1 MSAAHQVSSF
11 LELPT
16 KKDTGAALV
25 AMEAPSDF
33 TPARAP
39 ILCLVC
45 TATACGSQLI
55 ATINVTLDTT
65 LAEVRS
71 VLVSLAT
78 GGDGGP
84 AAVKQPPTNVSAQ
97 QAHTIVSSPL
107 HPFNFTETFSFVHCG
122 GCRAYARAKEASLDL
137 EDVLPRYPRLG
148 VPPASLSARE
158 GLSSSTA
165 VLGTATSGSRRRVC
179 MSSCTRWLPDAA
191 PPLAVVAHPRRQK
204 GCRSHRRHQRV
215 SHKAEEKGTSVLDA
229 SRMPRQKRYA
239 LAALFVTPG
248 DRAEGGLRAER
259 VVAERLQLQLPDPLR
274 GSGAAVSGPGLFSP
288 ATLAASYG
296 RPFRVEAWCSG
307 VTRWNGNTEDLLG
320 RTLLHEAAQVGNE
333 AAVHF
338 LVSQPYVA
346 VDAAE
351 RQSGC
356 TALQLAVLGNH
367 VGVVKVL
374 LEEGGANPFISNR
387 AGDTPLH
394 IALERR
400 RAALVGLLCARLRAL
415 QVPPAALQEESM
427 RNRIGY
433 TPVELFHLYS
443 PSLGDLCRDGASLLA
458 VKSLVHHYFFS
469 PDEVTTRDAFSGQ
482 SVLHAAVAGSGLDV
496 VRYVAEDLGLAARLS
511 VPGGPYAELLCDYRR
526 QTPLHV
532 AATTGEP
539 ACVQYLLHNLPA
551 SCLTQPDVNGSTPL
565 LAAMK
570 ARRWR
575 VVELLL
581 AQCPPGTLAA
591 AVQDRNGFSALHF
604 ACSLGMTRVAAILLQ
619 HHSAVAA
626 QRSVAARLSSS
637 SSSTSSMTA
646 DVQWGPHWENIALVR
661 HSALRGRLRK
671 LEEREI
677 RRQAQRQQRSAV
689 ASGSL
694 TSHSGC
700 SYCSLA
706 EDADPVAAVK
716 AARQYP
722 YGGARRGYTPL
733 RCALLY
739 AVSRGNGP
747 APVPVDLIRLLCE
760 YGALTAETA
769 DDTRDLLFYLLT
781 HRSDAAA
788 EPLLA
793 WVTERCAAAVEVL
806 RRDNILLCRFCA
818 LGDAIGVRWCVEKQL
833 CDVQATAVN
842 PLVACAAAGDAAA
855 ATFLIKCAGADVN
868 AIAGHESALAVALRE
883 GHEGVAQVLI
893 FSRAALSSRDGSW
906 TALQQATS
914 SNLESVV
921 RGLLGS
927 RAIDPFH
934 VSRVLLRTLQGLVY
948 EGMSRRRERSRLA
961 SYLARACDP
970 LASEVHPTELLH
982 LSAAVGC
989 FDATVALAEH
999 LQALP
1004 KTVWAELLATA
1015 PPPPPRPTTLIEP
1028 TLVPLTIKAPRLLP
1042 NRLTG
1047 RGGLYRPPKPF
1058 HRLVVPTVRRATVVT
1073 LLHRVKVRDVYSYA
1087 VEAGQIDLVRS
1098 LRYGLHLPPWPL
1110 RDVRG
1115 WTVTDYAMAHHSRS
1129 RASLV
1134 ALFVAAGIAPATR
1147 HGRRML
1153 HCSGDGALVAAVH
1166 YAQQQRWK
1174 TAAASQC
1181 VAKTA
1186 SDAGAEA
1193 RHTGEQAAMAALEL
1207 VADTLFCLVN
1217 ASAEKQASDGGT
1229 AIVRCVLD
1237 AFLQTRHLSDF
1248 HHVPCAWLSRV
1259 VVACAA
1265 AGRLDVLRLL
1275 KEHYSVDLAQDW
1287 FSGASGPP
1295 LSASGTQPTPLL
1307 MAVHQR
1313 HSDIVMYLLKAGCAV
1328 HERSCPTAAMAAHV
1342 RLRNIHASLISP
1354 LCLAAWKR
1362 DYVLLRLLLAA
1373 SPPLRPEDTEEEAGR
1388 SVGDV
1393 LRGLVMS
1400 APPGMQS
1407 EAEAALADCVRALAT
1422 AGHPLRFAGTVRVA
1436 AAKGLVQVAQA
1447 LVECYGSAALL
1458 ADLAVSLDGGD
1469 AEADEDAENVTAPRV
1484 RGQLTALA
1492 YFAADARLVPALRS
1506 LLVERMVDDYQLES
1520 WRLTTLAAT
1529 MQALCRKGGRRGAR
1543 VTAAAVDY
1551 ALWRGCADGAVVLL
1565 ALGLVGRGVAPA
1577 PRPPCGAGSA
1587 ATCVSAR
1594 ALSLCLHLFSV
1605 LRLWHKRCGQYKSY
1619 TVLHSAAELGYGD
1632 AVSALT
1638 AEMMGLHLPVVGSD
1652 GSGSALSYS
1661 NIRATVTAP
1670 SLYALAATH
1679 PDGWRWF
1686 PYFER
1691 VELVLDPRT
1700 LYIAARDMFALIF
1713 SGFGV
1718 SQAVDRVCRRAAQHK
1733 LLGDVFS
1740 VFDSAGT
1747 PAATSANLG
1756 DMRNSGALKSV
1767 ADIGGA
1773 PAAMRGCAV
1782 SASFVFRQLQLRP
1795 AAFFLAGGTYVLTS
1809 MTSLTCAIA
1818 AGSLEWVQYIAVQGP
1833 SLVYHRATAT
1843 RLTTAADRRATA
1855 KERHAQLQAAM
1866 AAGNRPR
1873 SWHPRQGSTR
1883 RPHRCEACLDDGRS
1897 ASAASVHI
1905 ADDVCRMDALTLC
1918 MAMLAEAHLRR
1929 QGSAMAQTYEDILT
1943 HLLSWPGA
1951 TPRKE
1956 TINLLAIAAAS
1967 LRRWPLLVFVMQQ
1980 ADRLYAAGLMPDMN
1994 DPRQEQQCPPAPP
2007 RYLFPL
2013 LPEELPAVLAHVIG
2027 SVRHVMHAVA
2037 RWAPKDI
2044 LIEVAR
2050 HCQRSDVE
2058 AAADAR
2064 GCTSVYHVLH
2074 HRQPFAL
2081 ETFAALRVPMG
2092 QPCRM
2097 RQCQTPL
2104 MVAAARGGTAF
2115 VVALLKPHRVN
2126 QRDRE
2131 GRTALMLAAAHG
2143 HRATVEALLA
2153 ANADISLGDSCGR
2166 TAVMLAALGGYDDLA
2181 VQLVQNFCHAGDLM
2195 SAQTSVLHCAAVGGC
2210 WRTTAA
2216 ALKQAVPPGAQLMG
2230 GGAEAS
2236 ALLALREDMDG
2247 HTPLHLAHAFGS
2259 ARVLHELL
2267 RVLFSFCGE
2276 GGTAQGLLAR
2286 LSTHGSGAIEK
2297 RLLLCDS
2304 TLQRYGWLSCV
2315 LEVNAALQ
2323 EKVRQGYE
2331 QSPAA
2336 RGLKAGEVVYQ
2347 PFAPPLR
2354 SAASLLLWCVQTGN
2368 TVGLRVLADYNVAD
2382 DCGVLHVAAA
2392 NGSLNVVKLLVQLE
2406 MSDPSM
2412 QDVRTGRYAF
2422 EWAALHENADCA
2434 SFLLTHTVLDCAAL
2448 LGSCMSANDGGAIGA
2463 EGAPPETNG
2472 VWTREDAS
2480 GNAPR
2485 AGDSSSAASS
2495 AVPLLHVMAGH
2506 CGGQLLLQFVEQT
2519 LYTVTRTYMVPSTRH
2534 GGASGEQS
2542 GAEVMSLALYR
2553 ALQRPAGPSRLTP
2566 LEYAIAVG
2574 DPVAVLHTAQVLQ
2587 RLQETADAL
2596 KPALPSPVRF
2606 APIGSGRSNTAGAVR
2621 WEGGEGVVSL
2631 QPSDQAAT
2639 TRNGAVFV
2647 SKSFL
2652 SWVPTLSPAV
2662 RAILFDVL
2670 GMWEVASVAGFA
2682 PQRHVAQ
2689 ASLTTPPTD
2698 GGADAI
2704 CEREPQQSPSL
2715 QQCGEDEAAAAA
2727 AKKGTVS
2734 ALACTQRVRFS
2745 DVRLLG
2751 IHMLQQDDYCAELLH
2766 DFLTPDHER
2775 EVLRLLLQDFPY
2787 KIRYEPDSYR
2797 QCSLSTQT
2805 QLLRWLGTSL
2815 VLGTY
2820 DVSPPSSV
2828 PTTSWAAA
2836 TGAEREKVA
2845 TVDSIEIQVVPHRG
2859 EEFVELNGTALSHSL
2874 YLSTAQHALVIPDVM
2889 ATLSRTLRAQRKVW
2903 QTELAAVSARATRL
2917 LQRQAHPVL
2926 QRSIVTV
2933 DWNLSTM
2940 PSDGTTSVSADLD
2953 RYGAVFVRVCD
2964 ALRTFMDWVRGPLR
2978 SLLAEVDAADL
2989 AAVVVGVR
2997 QGGMAGLQVRFR
3009 YVTEERAVTR
3019 FPAAPM
3025 AAASTAVM
3033 FKSAAY
3039 PSCCIEFNEVTHT
3052 DVVYACQATIGRA
3065 IAADV
3070 ALVRVHHTRDRFLQ
3084 VARRLLSAPKGVA
3097 AVSTSPPRRA
3107 DVSEESDES
3116 TAADLSPS
3124 PPGDAEEP
3132 KKSRRTK
3139 SARGLATPPL
3149 SSELLRFK
3157 LELEGTTLDAMP
3169 VQEFERLLLAETAAA
3184 IDAVV
3189 SPWPHAA
3196 SPSRKSTADATA
3208 KAYDAFHS
3216 AAILSAALVRRLRS
3230 VLVLFTTRREAIVR
3244 LSGDKLMLCFTADEI
3259 PSRSDIAAEITRT
3272 LAQEECDVYQR
3283 RLAEVYEMMRQRLTA
3298 YLPQAKLVVD
3308 VEAMQRLAGDDA
3320 HMLSAMRLLVHQQS
3334 QWVLQRLVE
3343 GVSIG
3348 WDTELGAVVR
3358 RHVLQVTLTLDP
3370 GLYGTCY
3377 LSPHGVFA
3385 YYCPLLCLERQ
3396 PPGALT
3402 PSSLPSWQLLGSQ
3415 HIASLLLM
3423 QLAVREPQVLQFVDQ
3438 KRSVACWTTARRI
3451 PRRILPGSP
3460 VLIEVQARNLLN
3472 RPLRRGGERLL
3483 LMGEVEKLNVEDA
3496 GRGRYMIRFDSSQ
3509 RAGDHRLF
3517 ILLHGQPIAQSPMS
3531 YTVRPGA
3538 VDLSRTRVRDT
3549 FNAVVIG
3556 VPFTVLL
3563 QLRDAAG
3570 NRLLAAPNG
3579 LTVACASPASM
3590 VQLQT
3595 WGWKGPGRVA
3605 VTLRVLPAVPT
3616 KTALI
3621 ISLTLTCQSAAAGAT
3636 ADGTVFTATVPL
3648 PAYSCVDS
3656 ETYQHVCRVRRG
3668 LIADSG
3674 SPTSHQSPCAYPGM
3688 APTPRTAPPQPS
3700 SLYFRQATRRAVRKK
3715 LAKEAAAL
3723 GGALSYRYPRNT
3735 TMKRLEMH
3743 TKLATVKGSGGTR
3756 PREKPVSNSG
3766 SAAVT
3771 PTTT

>member
-1 MSAAHQVSSF
+1 
-11 LELPT
+11 
-16 KKDTGAALV
+16 
-25 AMEAPSDF
+25 MEAPSDF
-33 TPARAP
+33 TPVRAP

-84 AAVKQPPTNVSAQ
+84 AAVKKPPTNVSAQ
-97 QAHTIVSSPL
+97 QAQRIGSSPL

-122 GCRAYARAKEASLDL
+122 GCRAYARAKEASLHL
-137 EDVLPRYPRLG
+137 EDVLPRYPRFG

-165 VLGTATSGSRRRVC
+165 VLGTATSGGRRRVC
-179 MSSCTRWLPDAA
+179 PSSCTRWLPDAA

-204 GCRSHRRHQRV
+204 ERRSHRRHQGV
-215 SHKAEEKGTSVLDA
+215 SHQAEEKGMSGLDA

-248 DRAEGGLRAER
+248 DHAEGGLRAER

-274 GSGAAVSGPGLFSP
+274 GLGAAVSGPGLFSP
-288 ATLAASYG
+288 ATLAANYG

-346 VDAAE
+346 VDATE

-374 LEEGGANPFISNR
+374 LEEGGANPLISNR

-394 IALERR
+394 VALERR
-400 RAALVGLLCARLRAL
+400 RAVLVGLLCARLRAL

-469 PDEVTTRDAFSGQ
+469 PDEVTARDAFSGQ
-482 SVLHAAVAGSGLDV
+482 SVLHAAVAGAGLDV
-496 VRYVAEDLGLAARLS
+496 VRYVAEDLGLAERLS

-539 ACVQYLLHNLPA
+539 ACVQYLLHKLPA

-591 AVQDRNGFSALHF
+591 AVQDRNGLSALHF

-626 QRSVAARLSSS
+626 QRSVGARPPSS
-637 SSSTSSMTA
+637 SSSTSSMVA

-661 HSALRGRLRK
+661 HSALRGRLRE

-677 RRQAQRQQRSAV
+677 RCQAQRQQRSAA

-694 TSHSGC
+694 TSPSGRG
-700 SYCSLA
+700 YCPLA
-706 EDADPVAAVK
+706 EDADPVTAVK

-739 AVSRGNGP
+739 AVRRGNGP
-747 APVPVDLIRLLCE
+747 ATVPVDLLRLLCE

-788 EPLLA
+788 ESLLA
-793 WVTERCAAAVEVL
+793 WVTERCAAAVAVL
-806 RRDNILLCRFCA
+806 RCDNVLLCRFCA

-833 CDVQATAVN
+833 CDVQATTVN

-855 ATFLIKCAGADVN
+855 AAFLIECAGADVN
-868 AIAGHESALAVALRE
+868 AMAGHESALAVALRE
-883 GHEGVAQVLI
+883 GHEEVAQVLI
-893 FSRAALSSRDGSW
+893 LSRAALSSRDGSW

-934 VSRVLLRTLQGLVY
+934 VSRVLLCTLQGLVY
-948 EGMSRRRERSRLA
+948 ERSSRRRERSRLA

-989 FDATVALAEH
+989 FGVTLALAER

-1047 RGGLYRPPKPF
+1047 RGGLYCPPKPF

-1115 WTVTDYAMAHHSRS
+1115 WTVTDYAMAHQSRS

-1153 HCSGDGALVAAVH
+1153 HNSGDGALVAAVH

-1174 TAAASQC
+1174 TATASQC
-1181 VAKTA
+1181 VAETA
-1186 SDAGAEA
+1186 SDGGAEERRA
-1193 RHTGEQAAMAALEL
+1193 GEQAATTALEL

-1217 ASAEKQASDGGT
+1217 ASAEKRVSDGGT

-1237 AFLQTRHLSDF
+1237 AFLETRYLSDF
-1248 HHVPCAWLSRV
+1248 HRMPCAWLGRV

-1287 FSGASGPP
+1287 LSGASGSP
-1295 LSASGTQPTPLL
+1295 LSVSGTQPTPLL
-1307 MAVHQR
+1307 MAVHHR
-1313 HSDIVMYLLKAGCAV
+1313 HSDIVTYLLKAGCTV
-1328 HERSCPTAAMAAHV
+1328 HERSCPSAAMAAHV
-1342 RLRNIHASLISP
+1342 PLRNIHASLISP

-1400 APPGMQS
+1400 ACPGMQR
-1407 EAEAALADCVRALAT
+1407 EAEVALADCVRALAT

-1436 AAKGLVQVAQA
+1436 AAKGLVQVAQV
-1447 LVECYGSAALL
+1447 LVECYGGAALL

-1469 AEADEDAENVTAPRV
+1469 AEAGEDAEDVAKPRV
-1484 RGQLTALA
+1484 RRQLTALA

-1506 LLVERMVDDYQLES
+1506 LLVERMVDEYQLES

-1529 MQALCRKGGRRGAR
+1529 VQALCRKGGRRGAR

-1565 ALGLVGRGVAPA
+1565 ALGLVGHGVAPA
-1577 PRPPCGAGSA
+1577 PRLPCGARSA
-1587 ATCVSAR
+1587 VTPVSAP

-1652 GSGSALSYS
+1652 GGGSALSYS
-1661 NIRATVTAP
+1661 NTRATVTAP

-1679 PDGWRWF
+1679 TDGWKWF

-1691 VELVLDPRT
+1691 VELVLDPRS
-1700 LYIAARDMFALIF
+1700 LYIAARDIFALIF

-1740 VFDSAGT
+1740 VFDSTGT
-1747 PAATSANLG
+1747 PAAASASLG
-1756 DMRNSGALKSV
+1756 DMRDSGALKSV

-1773 PAAMRGCAV
+1773 PATMHGCAV
-1782 SASFVFRQLQLRP
+1782 SMPFVSRQLQLRP

-1855 KERHAQLQAAM
+1855 KERHGRLQATM
-1866 AAGNRPR
+1866 VAGNRPR
-1873 SWHPRQGSTR
+1873 SWNPRQGSTR
-1883 RPHRCEACLDDGRS
+1883 RPRHRPHRCEARLDDGRS

-1918 MAMLAEAHLRR
+1918 MTMLAEAHLRR
-1929 QGSAMAQTYEDILT
+1929 QGTAMAQTYEDILT
-1943 HLLSWPGA
+1943 HLISWPGA

-1967 LRRWPLLVFVMQQ
+1967 LRRWPLLMLIMQQ
-1980 ADRLYAAGLMPDMN
+1980 ADRLYAAGLMEDM
-1994 DPRQEQQCPPAPP
+1994 DDHRQEQQRQSAPP

-2027 SVRHVMHAVA
+2027 STRHVMHVVA

-2058 AAADAR
+2058 AAVDAR
-2064 GCTSVYHVLH
+2064 GCTSVYHALH

-2104 MVAAARGGTAF
+2104 MVAAARGRTAF

-2153 ANADISLGDSCGR
+2153 SNADVSLGDSCGR
-2166 TAVMLAALGGYDDLA
+2166 TAVMLAAFGGYDDLA

-2216 ALKQAVPPGAQLMG
+2216 ALKLAVPPGAQLMG

-2247 HTPLHLAHAFGS
+2247 HTPLHLAHAFGR

-2267 RVLFSFCGE
+2267 QVLFNFCRE

-2286 LSTHGSGAIEK
+2286 LSTHGGGAIEK

-2304 TLQRYGWLSCV
+2304 TLQRYGWLSGV
-2315 LEVNAALQ
+2315 LEVNAALE

-2354 SAASLLLWCVQTGN
+2354 SAASLLLWCVQAGN

-2392 NGSLNVVKLLVQLE
+2392 NGSLTVVKLLVELE
-2406 MSDPSM
+2406 ISDPSI

-2422 EWAALHENADCA
+2422 EWAALHENAECA

-2448 LGSCMSANDGGAIGA
+2448 LDSCMSASNDGAMGA
-2463 EGAPPETNG
+2463 EGAPQETNG
-2472 VWTREDAS
+2472 GWTREGES

-2485 AGDSSSAASS
+2485 AGDSSSVASS
-2495 AVPLLHVMAGH
+2495 AVSLLHVMAGH
-2506 CGGQLLLQFVEQT
+2506 CSGQLLLQFVEQT
-2519 LYTVTRTYMVPSTRH
+2519 LSTAARTYMVPSIRH

-2553 ALQRPAGPSRLTP
+2553 VLQRPAGPSRLTP

-2574 DPVAVLHTAQVLQ
+2574 DPAAVLHTVQVLQ
-2587 RLQETADAL
+2587 CLQQTADAL
-2596 KPALPSPVRF
+2596 KPALPSSVRF
-2606 APIGSGRSNTAGAVR
+2606 APIDSRRSNTAGTVR
-2621 WEGGEGVVSL
+2621 WDDGEGIVSL
-2631 QPSDQAAT
+2631 QPSNQVAT

-2652 SWVPTLSPAV
+2652 NWVPTLSPAV

-2689 ASLTTPPTD
+2689 GSLTTPPTD
-2698 GGADAI
+2698 GSANAY
-2704 CEREPQQSPSL
+2704 CEREPQQR
-2715 QQCGEDEAAAAA
+2715 QQQQQRGEDEAAAAA
-2727 AKKGTVS
+2727 ARKRSAS
-2734 ALACTQRVRFS
+2734 ALAGTQRVRFS

-2766 DFLTPDHER
+2766 DFFTPDHER
-2775 EVLRLLLQDFPY
+2775 EVLRLFLQDFPY

-2815 VLGTY
+2815 VLSTY
-2820 DVSPPSSV
+2820 DVPPPSSV

-2836 TGAEREKVA
+2836 KEAEREKVA
-2845 TVDSIEIQVVPHRG
+2845 TVDSIEIHVVPHRG
-2859 EEFVELNGTALSHSL
+2859 EEFAELTGMALSHSF

-2889 ATLSRTLRAQRKVW
+2889 ATLPRTLSTQREVWRA
-2903 QTELAAVSARATRL
+2903 ELAAVSARATRL
-2917 LQRQAHPVL
+2917 LERQAHPVL
-2926 QRSIVTV
+2926 QRSTVTV

-2940 PSDGTTSVSADLD
+2940 LSDGTMSLSADLD
-2953 RYGAVFVRVCD
+2953 RYGSVFVRVCD

-2989 AAVVVGVR
+2989 ATVVVGVR
-2997 QGGMAGLQVRFR
+2997 HGGMAGLQVRFR
-3009 YVTEERAVTR
+3009 YVTEDRAVTR
-3019 FPAAPM
+3019 FPTAPTAAT
-3025 AAASTAVM
+3025 STAVM
-3033 FKSAAY
+3033 FKSATY

-3052 DVVYACQATIGRA
+3052 DVVHACEATIGRA

-3097 AVSTSPPRRA
+3097 AVSTTLPRYV
-3107 DVSEESDES
+3107 DVSKERDQN
-3116 TAADLSPS
+3116 AAALLSPS
-3124 PPGDAEEP
+3124 SPGDAEEL
-3132 KKSRRTK
+3132 KKSSYTK
-3139 SARGLATPPL
+3139 SASGLATPPL
-3149 SSELLRFK
+3149 SPELLQFK

-3169 VQEFERLLLAETAAA
+3169 VQEFERLLLDETAAA

-3189 SPWPHAA
+3189 SPWPRAS
-3196 SPSRKSTADATA
+3196 SPSRKSTADATT

-3216 AAILSAALVRRLRS
+3216 ASILSAALVRRLRS
-3230 VLVLFTTRREAIVR
+3230 VLVLFTTRREAMVR
-3244 LSGDKLMLCFTADEI
+3244 LSGDKLMLCFTADET

-3272 LAQEECDVYQR
+3272 LAQEECNVYQR
-3283 RLAEVYEMMRQRLTA
+3283 RLAEVYDMMTQRLTA

-3334 QWVLQRLVE
+3334 EWVLQRLVE

-3377 LSPHGVFA
+3377 LSPQGVFA

-3402 PSSLPSWQLLGSQ
+3402 PSSLPSWQLLSSQ

-3423 QLAVREPQVLQFVDQ
+3423 QLAVREPQVLQFVDR

-3451 PRRILPGSP
+3451 PRRILPGGP
-3460 VLIEVQARNLLN
+3460 VLIEVQARNLFN
-3472 RPLRRGGERLL
+3472 RPLRRGGEQLL
-3483 LMGEVEKLNVEDA
+3483 LMGEVEKLHVEDA
-3496 GRGRYMIRFDSSQ
+3496 GKGRYMIRFDSSQ
-3509 RAGDHRLF
+3509 RAGNHRLF
-3517 ILLHGQPIAQSPMS
+3517 ILLHGQPIAQSPMW
-3531 YTVRPGA
+3531 YTVRPGV
-3538 VDLSRTRVRDT
+3538 VDLNRTRVRDT

-3570 NRLLAAPNG
+3570 NRLLAAPKG

-3621 ISLTLTCQSAAAGAT
+3621 ISLTLTCQSAATGST
-3636 ADGTVFTATVPL
+3636 ADGAVCTATVPL

-3656 ETYQHVCRVRRG
+3656 KTYQRVCRVRRG

-3674 SPTSHQSPCAYPGM
+3674 SPTSHQNLYAYPGM
-3688 APTPRTAPPQPS
+3688 APTPRIAPPQPS

-3715 LAKEAAAL
+3715 LAKEAAVL
-3723 GGALSYRYPRNT
+3723 GGALRYRYPRNVA
-3735 TMKRLEMH
+3735 MKRLEMR
-3743 TKLATVKGSGGTR
+3743 TKIVAVKG
-3756 PREKPVSNSG
+3756 
-3766 SAAVT
+3766 
-3771 PTTT
+3771 

>member
-11 LELPT
+11 LEIPT
-16 KKDTGAALV
+16 KKETDAALV
-25 AMEAPSDF
+25 TMEAPSDF

-71 VLVSLAT
+71 VLVSLAA

-84 AAVKQPPTNVSAQ
+84 AAVKQPPTNVSAK
-97 QAHTIVSSPL
+97 QAHMIVSSPL

-122 GCRAYARAKEASLDL
+122 GCRAYARAKEASLL
-137 EDVLPRYPRLG
+137 IEDVLPRYPRFG

-165 VLGTATSGSRRRVC
+165 VLGTATAGSRRRVC
-179 MSSCTRWLPDAA
+179 TSSCTRWLPDAA
-191 PPLAVVAHPRRQK
+191 PPLVVVAHPRQQK
-204 GCRSHRRHQRV
+204 GRRSHRRHQRV
-215 SHKAEEKGTSVLDA
+215 SHQADEKGTSVLDVP
-229 SRMPRQKRYA
+229 RMPRQKRYA

-248 DRAEGGLRAER
+248 DHAEGGLRAER

-274 GSGAAVSGPGLFSP
+274 GLGAAVSGPGLFSS
-288 ATLAASYG
+288 ATLAANYG
-296 RPFRVEAWCSG
+296 RPFRLETWCCG
-307 VTRWNGNTEDLLG
+307 VTRWNGNTEDFLG

-338 LVSQPYVA
+338 LASQPYVA

-374 LEEGGANPFISNR
+374 LEEGGANPLISNR
-387 AGDTPLH
+387 AGDTSLH

-400 RAALVGLLCARLRAL
+400 RAVLVGLLCARLRAL

-427 RNRIGY
+427 RNSISY
-433 TPVELFHLYS
+433 TPVELFRLYS

-511 VPGGPYAELLCDYRR
+511 VPGGPYADLLFDYRR

-532 AATTGEP
+532 AAATGEP

-591 AVQDRNGFSALHF
+591 AVQDRSGLSALHF

-626 QRSVAARLSSS
+626 QRSVAARPSSS
-637 SSSTSSMTA
+637 FSSASSMTA
-646 DVQWGPHWENIALVR
+646 DEQWGSHWENIALVR

-677 RRQAQRQQRSAV
+677 RRQAQRQQRSAA

-694 TSHSGC
+694 TSHSGR
-700 SYCSLA
+700 SYCPLA

-739 AVSRGNGP
+739 AVRRGNGP
-747 APVPVDLIRLLCE
+747 ATVPADLLRVLCE

-793 WVTERCAAAVEVL
+793 WVTERCAAAVAVL
-806 RRDNILLCRFCA
+806 RRDNVLLCRFCA

-833 CDVQATAVN
+833 CDVHATAVN

-855 ATFLIKCAGADVN
+855 AAFLIKCAGADVN
-868 AIAGHESALAVALRE
+868 AMAGHESALAVALRE
-883 GHEGVAQVLI
+883 GHEEVAQVLI
-893 FSRAALSSRDGSW
+893 LNQAALSSRDGSW

-927 RAIDPFH
+927 CAIDPFH

-948 EGMSRRRERSRLA
+948 ERPSRRRERSRLA

-970 LASEVHPTELLH
+970 LAFEVHPTELLH

-989 FDATVALAEH
+989 FDVTLALAER

-1015 PPPPPRPTTLIEP
+1015 PPPPPRPTTLIAP

-1047 RGGLYRPPKPF
+1047 RGGLYCPPKPF
-1058 HRLVVPTVRRATVVT
+1058 YRLVVPTVRRATVVT

-1098 LRYGLHLPPWPL
+1098 LRYSLHLPPWPL

-1134 ALFVAAGIAPATR
+1134 ALFIAAGIAPATR

-1153 HCSGDGALVAAVH
+1153 HSSGDDALVAAVH

-1174 TAAASQC
+1174 TAAALQC

-1186 SDAGAEA
+1186 SDAGAEE
-1193 RHTGEQAAMAALEL
+1193 RHAGEQAAMAALEL

-1217 ASAEKQASDGGT
+1217 ASAEKRVSDGGT
-1229 AIVRCVLD
+1229 ATVRCVLD
-1237 AFLQTRHLSDF
+1237 AFLETRHLSDF
-1248 HHVPCAWLSRV
+1248 HHVPCAWLGRV

-1287 FSGASGPP
+1287 CNGASLSP

-1313 HSDIVMYLLKAGCAV
+1313 HSDIVTYLLKAGCAV
-1328 HERSCPTAAMAAHV
+1328 HERSCPTAAMTAHV
-1342 RLRNIHASLISP
+1342 PLGNIHASLISP

-1362 DYVLLRLLLAA
+1362 DYVLLRLLLAG
-1373 SPPLRPEDTEEEAGR
+1373 SPPLRAEDTEEEVGR

-1400 APPGMQS
+1400 APPGMQR

-1458 ADLAVSLDGGD
+1458 ADLAVSLDGRD
-1469 AEADEDAENVTAPRV
+1469 AEAEEDAEDAAAPRV

-1492 YFAADARLVPALRS
+1492 YFAADARLVPALRA
-1506 LLVERMVDDYQLES
+1506 LLVERMVDEYQLES
-1520 WRLTTLAAT
+1520 WRPTTLAAT
-1529 MQALCRKGGRRGAR
+1529 VQALCRKAGRRGAR

-1587 ATCVSAR
+1587 VTRVSAR

-1632 AVSALT
+1632 VVSALT

-1652 GSGSALSYS
+1652 GNGSVLSYS
-1661 NIRATVTAP
+1661 NTRATVTAP

-1679 PDGWRWF
+1679 ADGWRWF

-1713 SGFGV
+1713 SDFGV
-1718 SQAVDRVCRRAAQHK
+1718 SQTVDRVCRRAAQHK

-1747 PAATSANLG
+1747 PAAASASLG
-1756 DMRNSGALKSV
+1756 DMRNPGALKSV

-1773 PAAMRGCAV
+1773 PAATRGCAV
-1782 SASFVFRQLQLRP
+1782 SASFVSRQLQLRP

-1809 MTSLTCAIA
+1809 LTSLTCAIA

-1843 RLTTAADRRATA
+1843 RLSTAADRRATT
-1855 KERHAQLQAAM
+1855 KERHAQLQATM
-1866 AAGNRPR
+1866 VAGNRPR
-1873 SWHPRQGSTR
+1873 PWHLRQGSTR
-1883 RPHRCEACLDDGRS
+1883 RPHRCEARLDDRRS
-1897 ASAASVHI
+1897 ASAASAHI
-1905 ADDVCRMDALTLC
+1905 ADGVCSMGALTLC

-1956 TINLLAIAAAS
+1956 TINLLAIVAAS
-1967 LRRWPLLVFVMQQ
+1967 LRRWPLLMLIMQQ
-1980 ADRLYAAGLMPDMN
+1980 ADRLYAAGLLTGMD
-1994 DPRQEQQCPPAPP
+1994 DAQEQQCPSALP

-2027 SVRHVMHAVA
+2027 SARHVMHAVA
-2037 RWAPKDI
+2037 RWAPKDV
-2044 LIEVAR
+2044 LIEVTR

-2064 GCTSVYHVLH
+2064 GCTSVYHALH

-2092 QPCRM
+2092 QPCRK

-2104 MVAAARGGTAF
+2104 MVAAARGCTAF

-2153 ANADISLGDSCGR
+2153 ANADVSLGDSCGR

-2216 ALKQAVPPGAQLMG
+2216 ALKLAVPPGAQLMG
-2230 GGAEAS
+2230 GCAEAF

-2267 RVLFSFCGE
+2267 QVLFNFCEE
-2276 GGTAQGLLAR
+2276 GGTVQGLLAR
-2286 LSTHGSGAIEK
+2286 LSTHGGGSIEK

-2304 TLQRYGWLSCV
+2304 TLQQYGWLRGV

-2336 RGLKAGEVVYQ
+2336 RGLKAGEVVFQ

-2354 SAASLLLWCVQTGN
+2354 SAASLLLWCVQTSN

-2412 QDVRTGRYAF
+2412 QDARTGRYAF
-2422 EWAALHENADCA
+2422 EWAALHENAECA
-2434 SFLLTHTVLDCAAL
+2434 SFLLTHTALDCAAL
-2448 LGSCMSANDGGAIGA
+2448 LDSCMSENDNGAMGT
-2463 EGAPPETNG
+2463 EEVPPETNG
-2472 VWTREDAS
+2472 GWTGEDAS

-2506 CGGQLLLQFVEQT
+2506 CGGQLLLQFVEQI
-2519 LYTVTRTYMVPSTRH
+2519 LYTAARTYMVPSTRH

-2542 GAEVMSLALYR
+2542 GAEVMSLVLYR

-2574 DPVAVLHTAQVLQ
+2574 DPAAVLHTAQVLQ

-2596 KPALPSPVRF
+2596 KPALSSSVRF
-2606 APIGSGRSNTAGAVR
+2606 APMGSGRSNTAGAVR
-2621 WEGGEGVVSL
+2621 WDGEEGVASL
-2631 QPSDQAAT
+2631 QPSDHAST

-2652 SWVPTLSPAV
+2652 SWVPILSPAV

-2689 ASLTTPPTD
+2689 TSLTTPPTD
-2698 GGADAI
+2698 GGADAN
-2704 CEREPQQSPSL
+2704 CERKLQQSLSL
-2715 QQCGEDEAAAAA
+2715 QQRGEDEAAAAA
-2727 AKKGTVS
+2727 TTKGTVS
-2734 ALACTQRVRFS
+2734 ALAGTQRVRFS

-2820 DVSPPSSV
+2820 DVPPPSSV

-2874 YLSTAQHALVIPDVM
+2874 YLSTAQHALAIPDVM
-2889 ATLSRTLRAQRKVW
+2889 ARLPRTLCTQREVWRA
-2903 QTELAAVSARATRL
+2903 ELAAVSARATRL

-2926 QRSIVTV
+2926 QRSTVTV
-2933 DWNLSTM
+2933 DWNLSM
-2940 PSDGTTSVSADLD
+2940 MSSDGTTSVSADLD
-2953 RYGAVFVRVCD
+2953 GYGAVFVRVCE
-2964 ALRTFMDWVRGPLR
+2964 ALRTFMDWVRGQLR

-3009 YVTEERAVTR
+3009 YVTEEHAVTR
-3019 FPAAPM
+3019 FPAAPT
-3025 AAASTAVM
+3025 AAASTALM

-3052 DVVYACQATIGRA
+3052 DVMHVCQATIGRA

-3084 VARRLLSAPKGVA
+3084 VVHQLLSAPKGVA
-3097 AVSTSPPRRA
+3097 VVSTTPPRHVDVSKENGRSAAA
-3107 DVSEESDES
+3107 DV
-3116 TAADLSPS
+3116 SPS
-3124 PPGDAEEP
+3124 PPRDAEEL

-3139 SARGLATPPL
+3139 SACGLATPPL

-3189 SPWPHAA
+3189 SPWPRAA
-3196 SPSRKSTADATA
+3196 SPSRKSTADAPT

-3230 VLVLFTTRREAIVR
+3230 VLVLFTTRREAMVR
-3244 LSGDKLMLCFTADEI
+3244 LSSDKLMLCFTADET

-3272 LAQEECDVYQR
+3272 LVQEECDVYQR
-3283 RLAEVYEMMRQRLTA
+3283 RLAEVYEMMTQRLTA

-3334 QWVLQRLVE
+3334 EWVLQRLVE

-3377 LSPHGVFA
+3377 LSPDGVFA

-3402 PSSLPSWQLLGSQ
+3402 PSSLPSWQLLSSQ

-3423 QLAVREPQVLQFVDQ
+3423 QLAVREPQVLQFVDR

-3451 PRRILPGSP
+3451 PRRILPGRP
-3460 VLIEVQARNLLN
+3460 VVIEVQARNLFN

-3483 LMGEVEKLNVEDA
+3483 LMGEVEKLRVEDA
-3496 GRGRYMIRFDSSQ
+3496 GKGRYMIRFDSPQ
-3509 RAGDHRLF
+3509 RAGGHRLF
-3517 ILLHGQPIAQSPMS
+3517 ILLHGQPIAQSPMW
-3531 YTVRPGA
+3531 YTVWPGV
-3538 VDLSRTRVRDT
+3538 VDLCRTRVCDT

-3621 ISLTLTCQSAAAGAT
+3621 ISLKLTCQSAAAGAT
-3636 ADGTVFTATVPL
+3636 ADGAVCTATVPL

-3656 ETYQHVCRVRRG
+3656 KTYQHVCRVRRG

-3674 SPTSHQSPCAYPGM
+3674 SPIRHQSPCAYPGM
-3688 APTPRTAPPQPS
+3688 GPTPHTAPPQPS
-3700 SLYFRQATRRAVRKK
+3700 SLYFRQATRRAVRRK
-3715 LAKEAAAL
+3715 LAKAAAAL
-3723 GGALSYRYPRNT
+3723 GGALSYRYPRNAA
-3735 TMKRLEMH
+3735 MKRLQMR
-3743 TKLATVKGSGGTR
+3743 TKLAALKGSGGTR
-3756 PREKPVSNSG
+3756 PRAKPVSNSG

-3771 PTTT
+3771 PTTA